1 MSAIFCSKCGYQ
13 LRQEAA
19 YCPRCGTPAEAVTPL
34 GTTGRAIQP
43 QPSQSAQVA
52 YSQPQSSSGRVVKGV
67 VIGLLIILVLIVP
80 VIPRDRVVY
89 VNGVTQA
96 VTMSTAYSTSIQT
109 YTTTTPMQVG
119 VYQGTLQYI
128 PNQYYSQNYNQNY
141 YNQYNYG
148 GYQYP
153 YYYGSY
159 PYTNTS
165 SPSCYYSYY
174 NNYSCSYSY
183 YYYPYYGYYN
193 YRYRYGYNNYA
204 PYYGYN
210 NYGNYNNNYATTI
223 TVNPSDNIV
232 RVQQT
237 QESNGLTT
245 LTLFHF
251 DGTSTTYNHV
261 TQQNLAQSATSTI
274 PMTGIVTNTITNSAV
289 TPVTSAIQCQNC
301 ILQHV
306 TDYVSLLQLIL
317 GY

>member
-1 MSAIFCSKCGYQ
+1 MSTIFCSNCGNE
-13 LRQEAA
+13 LRQESVF
-19 YCPRCGTPAEAVTPL
+19 CPRCGTRIEAAAPIDATK
-34 GTTGRAIQP
+34 GAIMT
-43 QPSQSAQVA
+43 QPSQPVA
-52 YSQPQSSSGRVVKGV
+52 YAQPKNSSGRMVKGV
-67 VIGLLIILVLIVP
+67 VIGLLIILILIVP

-96 VTMSTAYSTSIQT
+96 VTMSTAFNTSIQT
-109 YTTTTPMQVG
+109 YTTTAPMQIG

-128 PNQYYSQNYNQNY
+128 PDQYYNQYYNQNYNQNY
-141 YNQYNYG
+141 YNQNYYG
-148 GYQYP
+148 VYQYP

-159 PYTNTS
+159 PYTS
-165 SPSCYYSYY
+165 ISPSCYYNTYDDYY
-174 NNYSCSYSY
+174 CSYSY

-204 PYYGYN
+204 PYYSSYN
-210 NYGNYNNNYATTI
+210 KYNSIYATTV
-223 TVNPSDNIV
+223 TVNPSDDIV

-274 PMTGIVTNTITNSAV
+274 PMTSIVTNTITNSAV
-289 TPVTSAIQCQNC
+289 TPVTSAVECQNC
-301 ILQHV
+301 ILQRV
-306 TDYVSLLQLIL
+306 TDYVSLLQLML

>member
-1 MSAIFCSKCGYQ
+1 MSSIFCPKCGNE
-13 LRQEAA
+13 LRQKSVF
-19 YCPRCGTPAEAVTPL
+19 CPRCGTRIEAAAPIDATK
-34 GTTGRAIQP
+34 GAIP
-43 QPSQSAQVA
+43 VQPSQSVA
-52 YSQPQSSSGRVVKGV
+52 YAQPKNSSGRIAKGV
-67 VIGLLIILVLIVP
+67 VIGLLIILILIVP

-96 VTMSTAYSTSIQT
+96 VTMSTAFNTSIQT
-109 YTTTTPMQVG
+109 YTTTAPMQIG

-128 PNQYYSQNYNQNY
+128 PDQYYNQNYNQNF
-141 YNQYNYG
+141 YNQYYG
-148 GYQYP
+148 SYQYP

-159 PYTNTS
+159 PYTS

-174 NNYSCSYSY
+174 NNYYCSYSY
-183 YYYPYYGYYN
+183 YYYPYNGYYN
-193 YRYRYGYNNYA
+193 YRYRYGSNNYA
-204 PYYGYN
+204 PYYSS
-210 NYGNYNNNYATTI
+210 YNNNYATTV
-223 TVNPSDNIV
+223 TVNPSDDIV

-274 PMTGIVTNTITNSAV
+274 PMTSIVTNTITNSAV
-289 TPVTSAIQCQNC
+289 TPVTSAVECQNC

>member
-13 LRQEAA
+13 LRQEAS

-34 GTTGRAIQP
+34 GTTGKTIQQ
-43 QPSQSAQVA
+43 QPSQSAPVA

-67 VIGLLIILVLIVP
+67 IIGLLIILVLIVP

-89 VNGVTQA
+89 VNGVTQS
-96 VTMSTAYSTSIQT
+96 VTMSTAYNTSIQT

-128 PNQYYSQNYNQNY
+128 PNQYYSQSYNQN

-165 SPSCYYSYY
+165 PSCYYSYY
-174 NNYSCSYSY
+174 NNYYCSYSY
-183 YYYPYYGYYN
+183 YYYPYSGYYN
-193 YRYRYGYNNYA
+193 YRYRYGYSNYA

-210 NYGNYNNNYATTI
+210 NYATTV
-223 TVNPSDNIV
+223 TVNPSDDIV

-289 TPVTSAIQCQNC
+289 TPITSAVQCQNC